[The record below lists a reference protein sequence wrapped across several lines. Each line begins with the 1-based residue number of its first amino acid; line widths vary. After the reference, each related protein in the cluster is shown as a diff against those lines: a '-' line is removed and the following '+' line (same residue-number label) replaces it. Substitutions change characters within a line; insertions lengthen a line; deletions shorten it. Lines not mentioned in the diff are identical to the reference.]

1 MRLIWFLLI
10 TTPALAREWTRES
23 GTAMKF
29 QAELRGVDGPNVLLQ
44 APDGRTAGFPLAQFS
59 DEDQRYVA
67 ARLPGL
73 VLDAMTP
80 PNVGQKAGAGWG
92 RPLSA
97 DPADCAVSET
107 ADGFRSKHFAFK
119 TSEKLPPTTQRDLA
133 EACEV
138 IHEIFRVAPWGV
150 LATPKHDGRFQIAL
164 LPQSEID
171 ANRNIFDQDGT
182 LRIPIG
188 AAGLEKLGGEWVRD
202 ERPDAG
208 RNLKEFVAYMLQRD
222 VIGLVPPWLP
232 DALADCIAEIPT
244 VGGTAWCA
252 EVPAGLLQK
261 VKSVPGPSLTIMEEL
276 LARPKPRPLEINNI
290 KPLKPLEPVV
300 LTRDGTKNAPA
311 PAVDPEVEEKKQ
323 RQDHALIIAHYFTR
337 LADGRR
343 AQQISKMLKQAFE
356 DRPKWDKFDQE
367 ADQYRAAWEELK
379 KLPGAEK
386 LDDGSYRFPAGTHVP
401 DAPKPPHE
409 FEKGDD
415 LPWLLLPLLLEQKT
429 PSAVAAEISA
439 LLAK

>member
-10 TTPALAREWTRES
+10 TTPALAREWTREG

-29 QAELRGVDGPNVLLQ
+29 QAELRGIDGPNVLLQ
-44 APDGRTAGFPLAQFS
+44 APDGRTAGFPLVQFS

-97 DPADCAVSET
+97 DPADCAVSDT
-107 ADGFRSKHFAFK
+107 ADGFRSKHFAFQ
-119 TSEKLPPTTQRDLA
+119 TSEKLPPATQRDLA

-150 LATPKHDGRFQIAL
+150 LARPKHDGRFQIAL
-164 LPQSEID
+164 LPQREID
-171 ANRNIFDQDGT
+171 ANRNIFDEDGT

-188 AAGLEKLGGEWVRD
+188 AAGLQQLSGEWVRD
-202 ERPDAG
+202 ERPEAG
-208 RNLKEFVAYMLQRD
+208 HNLKEFVAYMLLRD

-232 DALADCIAEIPT
+232 DALADCIAEIPM

-252 EVPAGLLQK
+252 DVPAKLQSTAK
-261 VKSVPGPSLTIMEEL
+261 PSAAEVGKLF
-276 LARPKPRPLEINNI
+276 
-290 KPLKPLEPVV
+290 
-300 LTRDGTKNAPA
+300 TRG
-311 PAVDPEVEEKKQ
+311 E
-323 RQDHALIIAHYFTR
+323 QDSFSKEHALAVVHGYTR
-337 LADGRR
+337 LRDGRR
-343 AQQISKMLKQAFE
+343 GKQISQLLKQAFE
-356 DRPKWDKFDQE
+356 DRPKWDAFDKE
-367 ADQYRAAWEELK
+367 ARQYNATWEKLK
-379 KLPGAEK
+379 KLPGAQKQE
-386 LDDGSYRFPAGTHVP
+386 DGSYLFPPGTHVP
-401 DAPKPPHE
+401 EAPKPPHE
-409 FEKGDD
+409 FEKSDD

-429 PSAVAAEISA
+429 PSAAAAEISA

>member
-10 TTPALAREWTRES
+10 TTPALARDWTRES

-171 ANRNIFDQDGT
+171 ANRNLFDQDGT

-252 EVPAGLLQK
+252 EVPAKLQSTAK
-261 VKSVPGPSLTIMEEL
+261 PS
-276 LARPKPRPLEINNI
+276 A
-290 KPLKPLEPVV
+290 
-300 LTRDGTKNAPA
+300 A
-311 PAVDPEVEEKKQ
+311 EVEQLFMRGERSSFSKE
-323 RQDHALIIAHYFTR
+323 HALAVAHAYTR
-337 LADGRR
+337 LLDGRR

-356 DRPKWDKFDQE
+356 DRPKWDTFDQE
-367 ADQYRAAWEELK
+367 ADKYRAAWEELK

-401 DAPKPPHE
+401 EAPKPPHE